1 VCVLTYLSNLLA
13 ALQQLQGCT
22 LAVAGGEAA
31 ADALPQ
37 QSALSQHDSCH
48 AVVRPIAVVWRMVLF
63 QCCFTVVLHVLP
75 VCAACMLMVGSSMVM
90 MSAHSIS
97 EGVQGYS

>member
-1 VCVLTYLSNLLA
+1 MQWL
-13 ALQQLQGCT
+13 
-22 LAVAGGEAA
+22 GGEAA

-63 QCCFTVVLHVLP
+63 QCCFPVVLHVLP

-97 EGVQGYS
+97 EGVQGYR